1 MNSRVRKRLALALV
15 LILAAACAAPRAP
28 ESASK
33 GARVALA
40 PARTERAAPASRAV
54 RHHLP
59 PAVLAL
65 LLAQDEA
72 PVPVEITLRERE
84 LAPPARGSRAVG
96 TFIPADQA
104 RYIFIGRYQW
114 LRADLWSALKW
125 CLAKFYWD
133 VTSTSDADRR
143 LVLQDAC
150 GLAPSVPEHP
160 APTHGNALRWLD
172 VCYPT
177 TGPSNWTQA
186 ASGDSGLPLTAIWYG
201 DRPARLDCRRLYLWW
216 ELLARVFP
224 AIGIE
229 TDSRILAAVTSW
241 AAGAGIA
248 PARLAAVLGRVY
260 GDDPATSMRRG
271 HSGHMHLDFGD
282 EIAWGALGN

>member
-1 MNSRVRKRLALALV
+1 LNSRVRKRLALALV
-15 LILAAACAAPRAP
+15 LILASACATPRAP
-28 ESASK
+28 EP
-33 GARVALA
+33 VAPVATLA

-72 PVPVEITLRERE
+72 PAPVEITLRERE

-133 VTSTSDADRR
+133 VSSTSDADRR

-150 GLAPSVPEHP
+150 GLAPGVPEHP

-177 TGPSNWTQA
+177 TGPSNCTQA
-186 ASGDSGLPLTAIWYG
+186 ASGDPGLPLTAIWDG

-248 PARLAAVLGRVY
+248 PARLATVLGRVY

-271 HSGHMHLDFGD
+271 HPGHMHLDFGD
-282 EIAWGALGN
+282 EVAWGALRN